1 MDELKAFL
9 SEEEY
14 KSVMELAQIM
24 MMPDPTQFVE
34 LARQDGVRFIVHS
47 NEKCGH
53 NKAHVHIELGDAE
66 YVLSIPEGEV
76 LTGSGKISK
85 FKLKQAQKYVKDNSA
100 FFADG
105 WNNYTNGIKISTQWC
120 QAP

>member
-53 NKAHVHIELGDAE
+53 NKAHVHIELGDSE

-85 FKLKQAQKYVKDNSA
+85 FKLKQAQKYECNH
-100 FFADG
+100 
-105 WNNYTNGIKISTQWC
+105 
-120 QAP
+120 

>member
-24 MMPDPTQFVE
+24 MMPDPT
-34 LARQDGVRFIVHS
+34 
-47 NEKCGH
+47 
-53 NKAHVHIELGDAE
+53 HIELGDAE

-105 WNNYTNGIKISTQWC
+105 WNNYTNGIKIS
-120 QAP
+120 A

>member
-14 KSVMELAQIM
+14 KSVMELAHIM
-24 MMPDPTQFVE
+24 IMPDPTQFVE
-34 LARQDGVRFIVHS
+34 LARQDGVKFIVHS

-53 NKAHVHIELGDAE
+53 NKAHVHIEIGDAE

-76 LTGSGKISK
+76 LIGSGKIRK

-105 WNNYTNGIKISTQWC
+105 WNKYTNGIMIST
-120 QAP
+120 